1 MEYYH
6 TLLTIG
12 SQAYRFISQNRDSLH
27 SAALQLKFA
36 SYQPFFSHIL
46 KEAEFLTHCLHS
58 PVLYKHIAGEV
69 LVLFIAPELDH
80 LSQQPGF
87 QSLALE
93 LVGVYT
99 IGSVLLIILAK
110 SASLQ
115 WPFVCLRYEQ
125 TACGRSLRTSP
136 HLHPAVGG

>member
-12 SQAYRFISQNRDSLH
+12 SQAYRFISQNRDSLQ
-27 SAALQLKFA
+27 SAALLLKFA
-36 SYQPFFSHIL
+36 SYQLFSSHIL

-58 PVLYKHIAGEV
+58 PVLHKHTAGEV
-69 LVLFIAPELDH
+69 LELFIAPELDQ
-80 LSQQPGF
+80 LSQQLGS

-93 LVGVYT
+93 LVGVST
-99 IGSVLLIILAK
+99 IGSALLIILAK

-115 WPFVCLRYEQ
+115 
-125 TACGRSLRTSP
+125 
-136 HLHPAVGG
+136 